1 MLLLA
6 NGSVSSHSTSTSES
20 RRNSVGTVCNKNDN
34 VTKYPDKK
42 QIEDKLNQIKEYIQA
57 TSSLISNMKNTD
69 EQVSHISCISNSFY
83 EDANKKLKEILF
95 KQSNADEVANLLE
108 LINNLKDSERKLL
121 ATLTAIETFEAEQ
134 VNCENKEVRC
144 VVH

>member
-1 MLLLA
+1 MLA

-20 RRNSVGTVCNKNDN
+20 RRNSVGTICNKNDN

-69 EQVSHISCISNSFY
+69 EQVSHIFCISNSFY
-83 EDANKKLKEILF
+83 EDVNKNFKEILF
-95 KQSNADEVANLLE
+95 KQSNADEVTNLME
-108 LINNLKDSERKLL
+108 LINNLKDSERKLT
-121 ATLTAIETFEAEQ
+121 ATLSALELFEAEQ
-134 VNCENKEVRC
+134 ANCENTEVRC
-144 VVH
+144 VIN